1 MSGPFIYVG
10 SYAIKDGKEQDARK
24 AFREVADLVE
34 TNEPR
39 VIAFNYWFDAL
50 GRTVTAVQVHPDPAS
65 MDFHLGMVAQHLDS
79 AWDWIESTVRE
90 QVYGEPSAMLT
101 NVMAQFAAPGTTVSL
116 FPEHGGGFIRAS
128 VR

>member
-10 SYAIKDGKEQDARK
+10 SYAIKDGKEQEARK

-39 VIAFNYWFDAL
+39 VIAFNYWFDAR
-50 GRTVTAVQVHPDPAS
+50 GRSVTAVQVHPDAAS
-65 MDFHLGMVAQHLDS
+65 MEFHLGVVTQHLDN
-79 AWDWIESTVRE
+79 AWDWLESTVSE
-90 QVYGEPSAMLT
+90 QVYGESSTMLT
-101 NVMAQFAAPGTTVSL
+101 NVMAHFAVPGTTVSL
-116 FPEHGGGFIRAS
+116 FPEHGGGFTRAS

>member
-1 MSGPFIYVG
+1 MSGPFIYIG
-10 SYAIKDGKEQDARK
+10 SYAIKDGQEQEARK

-50 GRTVTAVQVHPDPAS
+50 ARTVTAVQVHPDPAS
-65 MDFHLGMVAQHLDS
+65 MDFHLGVIAQHLDS
-79 AWDWIESTVRE
+79 AWDWIESTVSE
-90 QVYGEPSAMLT
+90 QVYGEPSPTLT
-101 NVMAQFAAPGTTVSL
+101 NVMAQFAAPATAVSL
-116 FPEHGGGFIRAS
+116 FPEHGGGFTRAS